1 VTFFDAL
8 AGHPEVHATGRAGWL
23 RAAVLGANDGLVST
37 SSLMVGVASSGAPNS
52 AILTA
57 GIAGLAAGAMA
68 MAAGEYVSVSAQS
81 DVEQGDRAKESAEL
95 IANPERELEE
105 LTRIYEARGVPRNLA
120 VQVAEALH
128 TNDPLEAHLR
138 DELGQSEA
146 TKARPIQA
154 AAASA
159 GSFVVGGLIPF
170 LGMLAP
176 GDTTRLVAIV
186 VVTLIGLAI
195 AGLLGAKAAGTTLL
209 RPTIRVVVG
218 GSAAMFITAMIGRL
232 ANVAGI

>member
-8 AGHPEVHATGRAGWL
+8 AGHREVHATGRAGWL

-95 IANPERELEE
+95 SANPEKELEE
-105 LTRIYEARGVPRNLA
+105 LTRIYEARGVPRDLA
-120 VQVAEALH
+120 VQVAAALH

-138 DELGQSEA
+138 DELGHSEA

-159 GSFVVGGLIPF
+159 GSFLVGGLIPF

-176 GDTTRLVAIV
+176 GDTTRLIAIV

>member
-1 VTFFDAL
+1 
-8 AGHPEVHATGRAGWL
+8 
-23 RAAVLGANDGLVST
+23 
-37 SSLMVGVASSGAPNS
+37 
-52 AILTA
+52 
-57 GIAGLAAGAMA
+57 

-138 DELGQSEA
+138 DELGHSEA